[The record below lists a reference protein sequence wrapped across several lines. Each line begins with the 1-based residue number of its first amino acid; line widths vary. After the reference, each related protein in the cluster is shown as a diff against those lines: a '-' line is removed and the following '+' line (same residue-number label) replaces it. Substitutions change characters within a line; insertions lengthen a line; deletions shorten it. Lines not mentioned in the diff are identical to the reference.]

1 MRTMSNA
8 KDTHSTKHKK
18 SSTKGPR
25 TPSSSSSR
33 STPAPKSATVD
44 LQERSPHVIASEPL
58 GDSISSDPRTW
69 RAPDVVQPS
78 EDPEKLDDKIARLVA
93 AALAKALPAAL
104 PAPVLTQG
112 RTHLAS
118 PSVSAQDPTVGVAE
132 APAEQ
137 AIAVDPASPCRTGPP
152 VRSCQGETE
161 KRIISIDRPIRDSRP
176 TADSSVPRV
185 GHMASQHAQH
195 RRPSATVSSRW
206 ADIYKFEFRYT
217 T

>member
-1 MRTMSNA
+1 M
-8 KDTHSTKHKK
+8 
-18 SSTKGPR
+18 
-25 TPSSSSSR
+25 
-33 STPAPKSATVD
+33 
-44 LQERSPHVIASEPL
+44 
-58 GDSISSDPRTW
+58 
-69 RAPDVVQPS
+69 VQPS

-104 PAPVLTQG
+104 PAPALTQC

-118 PSVSAQDPTVGVAE
+118 PSVSDQVPTVGVAE

-137 AIAVDPASPCRTGPP
+137 AIAVDRPASPCRTGPP

-161 KRIISIDRPIRDSRP
+161 KRIISIDRPIRDIRP
-176 TADSSVPRV
+176 TADSSVPWV

-206 ADIYKFEFRYT
+206 ADIYKFEFRYRVYHLT
-217 T
+217 PKNYNKRFLNGFLSYWI